1 MEMKDYQKKL
11 FPYAYNILD
20 SYDDAKDAVQDVVAK
35 HFLNNSN
42 TTIENESNYLIR
54 GVINQSINL
63 KKRKSRTLNPKLT
76 LPEPISTENADTDI
90 TRKDILSF
98 SLLVLL
104 DKLNPKERAIFIL
117 KEAFDYSHDDIA
129 RTLDLSIE
137 NSRKLLSRAKAK
149 LGEYKPSRPG
159 SASTTRQLE
168 DYISAIQ
175 TGNMKSLENMF
186 AKEIS
191 VKTDGGTVSIVAE
204 FVSGIIPVAQFLT
217 YVYTMYQTKATIRI
231 TSVNNQP
238 ALLFYKDGILINCQV
253 FSINSESGAIQDIH
267 SIVNPEKLKNLK
279 IFK

>member
-11 FPYAYNILD
+11 FPYAYNILG

-35 HFLNNSN
+35 HFVNSN
-42 TTIENESNYLIR
+42 TKIENEGNYLIR
-54 GVINQSINL
+54 SVINRSINL
-63 KKRKSRTLNPKLT
+63 KKRTSRTLSKKLT

-104 DKLNPKERAIFIL
+104 DKLNPKERAVFIL
-117 KEAFDYSHDDIA
+117 KEAFDYSHEDIA
-129 RTLDLSIE
+129 QTLDLSIE
-137 NSRKLLSRAKAK
+137 NSRKLLSRAKTK
-149 LGEYKPSRPG
+149 LGEYKPPKPG
-159 SASTTRQLE
+159 GASAARQLE

-175 TGNMKSLENMF
+175 TGNMKSLEKML

-204 FVSGIIPVAQFLT
+204 FVTGINEVAQFLT
-217 YVYTMYQTKATIRI
+217 YVYNTYQTNAKIRI

-238 ALLFYKDGILINCQV
+238 AILFYKEDILVNCQIFNIDPETGV
-253 FSINSESGAIQDIH
+253 IRDIL
-267 SIVNPEKLKNLK
+267 SVVNPDKLNN
-279 IFK
+279 F